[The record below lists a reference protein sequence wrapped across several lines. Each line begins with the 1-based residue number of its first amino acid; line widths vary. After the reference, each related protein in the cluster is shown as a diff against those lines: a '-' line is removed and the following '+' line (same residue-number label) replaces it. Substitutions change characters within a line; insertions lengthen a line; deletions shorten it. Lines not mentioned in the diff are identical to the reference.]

1 MRRLTSEFCL
11 KCWRARF
18 MAYAAILVATS
29 GAWLGTAHERSVTLP
44 ELIRAGKLPAQ
55 LSNVP
60 SHNRLYRASLVP
72 SRGQWTLRLEK
83 SDYEPVSDASLAM
96 RAWMPEEPAVNE
108 YQPRV
113 IADGDGVY
121 RVEGLRFD
129 RAGWWNM
136 KLNVTHAGIT
146 DSLAFNVIVPSR
158 IQPLY
163 GTRS

>member
-1 MRRLTSEFCL
+1 MRRITSEFCL

-18 MAYAAILVATS
+18 MAYAAILAAVS
-29 GAWLGTAHERSVTLP
+29 GAWLGRAHERSATLP

-72 SRGQWTLRLEK
+72 SRGEWTLRLEK
-83 SDYEPVSDASLAM
+83 SDHEPVSDARLVM
-96 RAWMPEEPAVNE
+96 QAWMPEEPGRNE

-113 IADGDGVY
+113 TTDGDGAY

-129 RAGWWNM
+129 RGGWWNL

-146 DSLAFNVIVPSR
+146 DSLAFNIMAP
-158 IQPLY
+158 
-163 GTRS
+163 